1 MSCLKGTKYLSRTG
15 FCENVTLTL
24 SIGTRGSKLA
34 YAQSEIVQKALF
46 ELGIESTLKIIR
58 TSGDSFIDRP
68 FRDAGIGAFVR
79 EIDEIMLTGDVDIA
93 VHSMKDIPTIR
104 PPELEIAAVLPR
116 ASPFD
121 VLVSENPLHDGAII
135 GTSSLRRR
143 AQLAR
148 YYPQYRATD
157 IRGNVDTRL
166 KKLRKGE
173 FDGIILAEAGMERL
187 EIDIKKQKLPFIPSP
202 NQGIIAVVSRKDTEA
217 YTVLRKLN
225 HDATMIEGTVER
237 IIMEV
242 LGGGCV
248 VPMGVFAQLHNNEV
262 RVAAEVLSQG
272 GDKAVILN
280 EVMPKND
287 YMRHA
292 KKFGKKLQECGGA
305 QLIAEV
311 LK

>member
-1 MSCLKGTKYLSRTG
+1 M
-15 FCENVTLTL
+15 TLTL

-34 YAQSEIVQKALF
+34 YAQSEIVQRALF
-46 ELGIESTLKIIR
+46 ELGIESTLKIIK

-79 EIDEIMLTGDVDIA
+79 EIDELMLKGDADIA

-116 ASPFD
+116 ASPYD
-121 VLVSENPLHDGAII
+121 VLVSEIPLYDGAII

-173 FDGIILAEAGMERL
+173 YDGIILAEAGLERL
-187 EIDIKKQKLPFIPSP
+187 EVEVSKKRLPFIPSP
-202 NQGIIAVVSRKDTEA
+202 NQGIIAVVSRKDTDA
-217 YTVLRKLN
+217 CTVLRGLN

-248 VPMGVFAQLHNNEV
+248 VPLGVFAQLDNNEV
-262 RVAAEVLSQG
+262 RVTAEVLSQG
-272 GDKAVILN
+272 GDKAVGLN
-280 EVMPKND
+280 EVIPKKD
-287 YMRHA
+287 YVQYA
-292 KKFGKKLQECGGA
+292 EKFGKKLQENGGA
-305 QLIAEV
+305 QLIAEL